1 MAVISG
7 GMCACVWYVRLSE
20 AEADDGV
27 GGEGGPLAWYKM
39 GIALALCVCVL
50 SHFRFFVAPWTSPQA
65 TLSMEFSR
73 QEYWSRVSF
82 PTSGDIPDP
91 GVEPKSLGSLALG
104 GRFFTT
110 STAWEVLAYF
120 QTHPALSCLRA
131 FVLHHG
137 ISASR
142 TLHCLLPHLIWISA

>member
-1 MAVISG
+1 MG
-7 GMCACVWYVRLSE
+7 GW
-20 AEADDGV
+20 
-27 GGEGGPLAWYKM
+27 GPLAWYKM

-50 SHFRFFVAPWTSPQA
+50 SRFQFFVTPWTVAHQA
-65 TLSMEFSR
+65 TLSMEFSM

-91 GVEPKSLGSLALG
+91 GAEPKSLGSPALR

-110 STAWEVLAYF
+110 STAWEVLADF

-131 FVLHHG
+131 FVIHHR
-137 ISASR
+137 ISAPR
-142 TLHCLLPHLIWISA
+142 TLHCLLPHFIWISAQMSAL